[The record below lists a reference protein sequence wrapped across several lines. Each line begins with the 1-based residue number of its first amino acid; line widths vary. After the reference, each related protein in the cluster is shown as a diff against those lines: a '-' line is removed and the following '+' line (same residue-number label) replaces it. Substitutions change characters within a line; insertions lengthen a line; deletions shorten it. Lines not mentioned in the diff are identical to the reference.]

1 MRTENNLK
9 LLSLLLVV
17 ASCAPQPPVKP
28 AVPSL
33 DYVKN
38 LKGAYG
44 IRTINEGDAA
54 GRDNIASKGEPMF
67 SLAPPVVQFAKDES
81 APEAK
86 IAAESLPQADY
97 RVYHSQNPNIRD
109 YSGSLPFGDPGVTA
123 SLWRENRGGNDLF
136 RDVRAWQP
144 MDLLTVVIS
153 ETAEGAKS
161 ADTEVKQSSSVSA
174 AISALLGLDDYF
186 KDKNPTIDPA
196 NLVSA
201 STTNDY
207 KGEGTTNRKDSLK
220 ARISA
225 MVVETLPS
233 GILRIEGEK
242 IVAVNNEEQV
252 MVVSGLVRPRDIS
265 SINEIDSSKIANMR
279 IDYYGRGVIG
289 EAQAGG
295 WLARMMRRIW
305 PF

>member
-1 MRTENNLK
+1 MKNDKNIK
-9 LLSLLLVV
+9 LLALMTVL
-17 ASCAPQPPVKP
+17 ASCAPQGVVKP

-33 DYVKN
+33 DYVRN
-38 LKGAYG
+38 LEGTYG
-44 IRTINEGDAA
+44 IKTINEGDAA
-54 GRDNIASKGEPMF
+54 GSDKRGAGAGPMF
-67 SLAPPVVQFAKDES
+67 SMAPPVVQYAKDES
-81 APEAK
+81 APDAK
-86 IAAESLPQADY
+86 IAGGEGATADY
-97 RVYHSQNPNIRD
+97 RVYHSKNPNIRD
-109 YSGSLPFGDPGVTA
+109 YSGSLAFGDPGVSA

-136 RDVRAWQP
+136 RDIRAWQP

-153 ETAEGAKS
+153 ESAEGAKS

-174 AISALLGLDDYF
+174 AISALLGLDTFF
-186 KDKNPTIDPA
+186 KDKNPTIDPK

-201 STTNDY
+201 STTNDS

-295 WLARMMRRIW
+295 WLARIMRRLW